1 MRVDEQLVPRG
12 GTRGVCKGHAH
23 LRAQPRDM
31 FVLTQSLQEGSVH
44 GARWRK
50 RGRSLG
56 VWGMWGR
63 ACDSQHPLLF
73 MRLRFVHSNQWIV
86 LDYNLI
92 LGQPGDQLLPNTL
105 VIAEQVPGM

>member
-1 MRVDEQLVPRG
+1 
-12 GTRGVCKGHAH
+12 
-23 LRAQPRDM
+23 
-31 FVLTQSLQEGSVH
+31 
-44 GARWRK
+44 
-50 RGRSLG
+50 
-56 VWGMWGR
+56 
-63 ACDSQHPLLF
+63 